1 MGLIVTNL
9 ENRVKSLANSLREH
23 PLESALCVTYFLIW
37 VLRATIG
44 NALKSS
50 GMDVDVE
57 QFFVWFVPHFFLCYF
72 LHQFKD
78 RHNLFGIIYYISWF
92 AWVPLLIWCSE
103 PDSWSVGTA
112 YLLAGVAL
120 IIGTKKMDND
130 SFGQY
135 IVSVAI
141 RLAEGVAVGLLL
153 WLVFLAIYESVTF
166 LFSLALP
173 EECFEYPSVFIWMV
187 ITPLICLSLL
197 NGASELEKG
206 EKLLRIMV
214 DVVLSTALVIYA
226 AILYAY
232 IIRILSSWELPK
244 GGVAYTVL
252 GFLCVSLACYLL
264 RLQVEKR
271 HYEWF
276 YKAFPSLA
284 LAPLVLLW
292 IGVFRR
298 IGEYGLT
305 EARVY
310 LLVVSALMTLF
321 VGMLFSERSRRFQL
335 MALILAASAFLFT
348 YVPGI
353 RAKDF
358 GRRSQQARSEERI
371 SEVKDEVPFQKDT
384 TNTSDDVS
392 LSTPWLSLGDKDN
405 RVWNLKDCSKEIDL
419 GPYTQLVQDFI
430 KQEDSMG
437 LAFCNESNPAD
448 TLLYCPIRER
458 IAKADENTPPEEIL
472 LYENGRYK
480 AIFWEFSIHEAKPDR
495 VLAITKCVLFKT
507 PEK

>member
-9 ENRVKSLANSLREH
+9 ENRVKSLANSLREY
-23 PLESALCVTYFLIW
+23 PLEAALCLSYYLIF
-37 VLRATIG
+37 VFRVSIG

-78 RHNLFGIIYYISWF
+78 RHKLLEVLYYLCWF
-92 AWVPLLIWCSE
+92 AWIPLLLWCSD
-103 PDSWSVGTA
+103 PDGWSVGIA
-112 YLLAGVAL
+112 YLLTGVAL
-120 IIGTKKMDND
+120 IIGTEKMDNI
-130 SFGQY
+130 SFGRN
-135 IVSVAI
+135 ILSVALK
-141 RLAEGVAVGLLL
+141 LAEGVAVGLLL
-153 WLVFLAIYESVTF
+153 WLVILVIAASTQF
-166 LFSLALP
+166 LFDLTLP
-173 EECFEYPSVFIWMV
+173 EEYMAYPSVFIWIV
-187 ITPLICLSLL
+187 ITPLLCCSLL
-197 NGASELEKG
+197 SNPSEPGKG
-206 EKLLRIMV
+206 ENLLRIMV
-214 DVVLSTALVIYA
+214 DVILSTALVIYA
-226 AILYAY
+226 AILYVY
-232 IIRILSSWELPK
+232 IIRILLNWELPK
-244 GGVAYTVL
+244 GGVAYAVL
-252 GFLCVSLACYLL
+252 GFLCVAMVCYLL

-358 GRRSQQARSEERI
+358 GRRSQQERSEERI

-384 TNTSDDVS
+384 TNTGDDVS
-392 LSTPWLSLGDKDN
+392 LSTPGLLLGDKDN
-405 RVWNLKDCSKEIDL
+405 
-419 GPYTQLVQDFI
+419 
-430 KQEDSMG
+430 
-437 LAFCNESNPAD
+437 
-448 TLLYCPIRER
+448 
-458 IAKADENTPPEEIL
+458 
-472 LYENGRYK
+472 
-480 AIFWEFSIHEAKPDR
+480 
-495 VLAITKCVLFKT
+495 
-507 PEK
+507 